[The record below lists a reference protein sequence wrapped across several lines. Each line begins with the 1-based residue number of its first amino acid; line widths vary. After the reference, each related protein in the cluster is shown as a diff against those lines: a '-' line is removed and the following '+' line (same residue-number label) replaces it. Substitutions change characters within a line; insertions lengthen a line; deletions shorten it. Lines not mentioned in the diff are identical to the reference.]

1 MEKKLKLSP
10 KQLLSLQQVQT
21 QKQQLN
27 TLFQDL
33 NQKEGL
39 IVELVL
45 EMSSIDSAKVDNIKL
60 DGEYLT
66 YQDKD
71 ENINVK
77 PKEEKKKK
85 AVKPNENIA

>member
-45 EMSSIDSAKVDNIKL
+45 EMNSIDSTKVDNIKL

-66 YQDKD
+66 YQDRT
-71 ENINVK
+71 ENVK

-85 AVKPNENIA
+85 VVKSNENIA